1 MPFTFFTLIM
11 MQPQDRR
18 IPVVGPAGQVAQ
30 AGFDAAA
37 RVSDALRRRGRLFH
51 DTATEGDPIE

>member
-1 MPFTFFTLIM
+1 M